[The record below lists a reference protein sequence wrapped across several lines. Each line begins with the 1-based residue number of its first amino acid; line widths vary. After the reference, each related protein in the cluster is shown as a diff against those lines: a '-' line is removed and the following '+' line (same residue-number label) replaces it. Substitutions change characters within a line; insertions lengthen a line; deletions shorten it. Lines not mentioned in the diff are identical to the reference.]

1 MLPRQGTSSGYC
13 KRENIVPCCCE
24 SYRVGILRLKRERT
38 SIYDD
43 ADWRDL
49 VCPDRGFRRVHLC
62 ELIAVEVDRVGDER
76 CARRPSVPYVQSHIR
91 R

>member
-24 SYRVGILRLKRERT
+24 NYRVGTLRLKRERT
-38 SIYDD
+38 SIYNDID
-43 ADWRDL
+43 RGDL
-49 VCPDRGFRRVHLC
+49 VGANGWFRRVHFC
-62 ELIAVEVDRVGDER
+62 ELIVIELDAVRDER
-76 CARRPSVPYVQSHIR
+76 CAYRPSVPYVQSHIR